1 MIAEIPSVEA
11 TLEEYTVAI
20 LGAVG
25 VLDCV
30 FGPVPWEEVR
40 VWALQAQS
48 EGHTV
53 EVERVR
59 GAEPT
64 EPLRH

>member
-1 MIAEIPSVEA
+1 MIAEIPPVEA
-11 TLEEYTVAI
+11 TSEEYTVAI

-40 VWALQAQS
+40 VWALHAQS

-53 EVERVR
+53 EIEKVRWHEPERMV
-59 GAEPT
+59 
-64 EPLRH
+64 H